1 MQYGKAKKYQKAF
14 VAAGGLQGLVL
25 RFHGARK
32 FDHAS
37 SMSCG
42 SGDTSTDCSR
52 VLTSGCVL
60 FISMLS
66 RMSACLIQVFLVKA
80 LPCHT
85 PPDPARARLKSRLRR
100 LVCRPNPGTFT
111 ARPSRPSTSIDS
123 LSAINTYPYTHWIHC
138 ATCQEHDRELCTRN
152 TPSPK
157 HPTATPKA
165 LLGCRPRRV
174 KV

>member
-123 LSAINTYPYTHWIHC
+123 LSAINTHTHTHTESSARHARNMTASC
-138 ATCQEHDRELCTRN
+138 ALETRHRRN
-152 TPSPK
+152 T
-157 HPTATPKA
+157 
-165 LLGCRPRRV
+165 RPRPQ
-174 KV
+174 KHYWAADLDA